1 VNLLPVPRSVRLDG
15 PPVPASNLSITFDA
29 ALAAE
34 GYRLIIGTDGVRIV
48 AADEAGAFYAR
59 ATLEQLRRGST
70 DGTSPN
76 GVIPSGT
83 VEDSPD
89 LAVRAVMLDVSR
101 DKVPTMETLRG
112 LIDRL
117 AGWKVNQVQLYM
129 EHTFAY
135 RDHEIVWADAD
146 PLTAA
151 EVRELDG
158 FCRARH
164 IELVPNQNCLGH
176 MDRWLRHERYRP
188 LAITP
193 DGFTD
198 IRGRHHAPTTVQ
210 PAAPESLALFDSLL
224 QELLPNFTSQRV
236 NVGLDEPWELT
247 PDRIGDYV
255 EHLRLLRALPVLNGR
270 EMIVWGDILAM
281 HPDVLAALPDGVTVC
296 EWGYEANH
304 PFAERC
310 QHLAKAGRSFWTAP
324 GTSAWL
330 TLAGRTTNM
339 IGNIDGAVAALADY
353 GGLGVLNTDWGD
365 HGHLQQLPVS
375 DPGFAYG
382 AAVSWCRETNH
393 DLDLAAALSA
403 HCYDDPT
410 GRLGRA
416 VTAMGDANRQV
427 KPQLINESI
436 LAMPVYHPTAVMG
449 RGASGG
455 LTVEDLERVA
465 AIVGEALDDVD
476 TGVAASGRPDAGR
489 LGDELHQTGD
499 ILLHCGRDQIARL
512 GAGGR
517 LGDVP
522 GATRRQLASA
532 LDALI
537 ERHRQL
543 WLGRNRPGGLDDSVS
558 VLAGLRAAYDGD
570 TE

>member
-1 VNLLPVPRSVRLDG
+1 MDPTLP
-15 PPVPASNLSITFDA
+15 
-29 ALAAE
+29 AE
-34 GYRLIIGTDGVRIV
+34 GYRLIVEPSGVRVV

-59 ATLEQLRRGST
+59 ATLDQLRRLSA
-70 DGTSPN
+70 DGT
-76 GVIPSGT
+76 IPSGT
-83 VEDSPD
+83 VEDWPD
-89 LAVRAVMLDVSR
+89 LAVRAVMLDISR
-101 DKVPTMETLRG
+101 DKVPTMETLRA

-117 AGWKVNQVQLYM
+117 AGWKINQVQLYM

-135 RDHEIVWADAD
+135 RDHQVVWADAD
-146 PLTAA
+146 PVTAA
-151 EVRELDG
+151 EVRALDA
-158 FCRARH
+158 FCRERH
-164 IELVPNQNCLGH
+164 VELVPNQNCLGH
-176 MDRWLRHERYRP
+176 MDRWLQHDRYRP
-188 LAITP
+188 LAIAP

-210 PAAPESLALFDSLL
+210 PSAPESLALFDSLL
-224 QELLPNFTSQRV
+224 QELLPNFTSRRV

-255 EHLRLLRALPVLNGR
+255 EHLRKLRALPVLEGW

-281 HPDVLAALPDGVTVC
+281 HPDVLASLPEGVTVC

-310 QHLAKAGRSFWTAP
+310 ERLAKAGRSFWTAP

-339 IGNIDGAVAALADY
+339 VGNINGAADALTEP
-353 GGLGVLNTDWGD
+353 GGLGLLNTDWGD

-382 AAVSWCRETNH
+382 AALSWCRATNR
-393 DLDLAAALSA
+393 DLDLAAALST
-403 HCYDDPT
+403 HCYADAT

-416 VTAMGDANRQV
+416 VVAMGDANRHVQ
-427 KPQLINESI
+427 PQLINESI

-455 LTVEDLERVA
+455 LTVEDLEQVA
-465 AIVGEALDDVD
+465 AIVGAALDDVD
-476 TGVAASGRPDAGR
+476 AGAAASGRPDAAR
-489 LGDELHQTGD
+489 LREELHQTGEM
-499 ILLHCGRDQIARL
+499 LLHCGRDQMARL
-512 GAGGR
+512 RAGGR
-517 LGDVP
+517 LSDVP
-522 GATRRQLASA
+522 EPTRRELAST
-532 LDALI
+532 LDGLI
-537 ERHRQL
+537 ERHRAL
-543 WLGRNRPGGLDDSVS
+543 WLGRNRPGGLNDSVA
-558 VLAGLRAAYDGD
+558 VLAGLRAAYEGE